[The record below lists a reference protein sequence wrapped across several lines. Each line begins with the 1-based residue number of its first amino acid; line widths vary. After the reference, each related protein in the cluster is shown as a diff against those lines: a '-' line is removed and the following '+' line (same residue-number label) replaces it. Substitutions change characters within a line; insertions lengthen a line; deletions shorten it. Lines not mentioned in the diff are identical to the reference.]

1 MEEMNDVREEVLT
14 ELYYG
19 GMLVRI
25 EQGKATQWILR
36 TAEEDELPV
45 ASEDAEYLVQ
55 QGLVEEEDDN
65 TLMISEHGEEIAES
79 LLPDA
84 VHEDAAPATLF
95 GLLEQF
101 IQGLESGDID
111 EQEITAFKEML
122 EHFGEGDDAVVSP
135 PGIGFPVF
143 NEEGQTFYLVLPA
156 EPEVFKRMLNRAALA
171 QTLARADEEDF
182 VSLEYHEVVFVVPDT
197 AVVST
202 TQLQGGDEG
211 FLEEVYVAQV
221 DVKSY
226 LDYLVS
232 TGFSW
237 DAHVRFDPEA
247 FTLELTSSTGG
258 VIDSNAY
265 LYDELSAL
273 LDFVTY
279 LQYQLQEE
287 TQNVGGN
294 GTGMKA

>member
-1 MEEMNDVREEVLT
+1 MDEINDVRHELLT

-19 GMLVRI
+19 GMLVRT
-25 EQGKATQWILR
+25 EQDKAIQWILR
-36 TAEEDELPV
+36 TDEENELPV
-45 ASEDAEYLVQ
+45 ASEDVEYLVQ
-55 QGLVEEEDDN
+55 QGLVEEEGDY
-65 TLMISEHGEEIAES
+65 TLVLSEHGEEIAES
-79 LLPDA
+79 FLPDA
-84 VHEDAAPATLF
+84 VHEDATAANLF
-95 GLLEQF
+95 DLLEQF
-101 IQGLESGDID
+101 VQGLESGDID
-111 EQEITAFKEML
+111 EQEITVFREML
-122 EHFGEGDDAVVSP
+122 EQLGEGDDAVVSP

-143 NEEGQTFYLVLPA
+143 NEEGQTFYLLLPA

-171 QTLARADEEDF
+171 QMLARADEEDF
-182 VSLEYHEVVFVVPDT
+182 VSLEYHEVVFVVPNT

-247 FTLELTSSTGG
+247 FTLELTNSTGG

-279 LQYQLQEE
+279 LQYQLQED
-287 TQNVGGN
+287 TQNFDGN
-294 GTGMKA
+294 GTSMEA